1 MSALSHSDMQ
11 DDAASKNREQ
21 IFGYVSSHPG
31 SHLRKIARE
40 LDVRL
45 STLRYHL
52 DHLEKNG
59 LIVSQKQ
66 NNLKIYFASGKLKPE
81 EKALA
86 PLLQQKRFRDIILVL
101 IESPG
106 STFSQIA
113 QRLSMSPSTASKYI
127 NILED
132 RDVLSHEKVGRQKR
146 YRIKDEKSVIEIL
159 KTYKKMMADMSYDIR
174 MPMNAIVGMTSLLL
188 NDNITPEQKDF
199 VETIRISADAL
210 MAVVN
215 DILDFSKIERENPG
229 LEIQTFN
236 LRGSVEEALQSFAA
250 KAAAKRL
257 NLAYVMD
264 KISPNVI
271 IGDPKKLNLI
281 LVSLLDHAI
290 STTRKGEVVLF
301 VSSVR
306 SDPLFEIHFLVKD
319 TGPGIPAEEIDCL
332 FDPAAKPG
340 AANRSKAMHQAL
352 VESKGLVELMSGR
365 IWAESRMG
373 EGSSIHFTIK
383 TKHVPN
389 ISPLTGVQLPLDGK
403 RILIVEGSETIRD
416 FLTAQ
421 AIEWGMIPVAVAG
434 NGDASG
440 LIKGAEPFDIALLD
454 TGVSQSAGLTMAR
467 ELKKADERMPL
478 VAMTFAGQQIGS
490 DLFAATLTKPIRQ
503 ADLFNS
509 ISSIFSGQ
517 SHSSYGSAGAQE
529 SAKPGSMRVLLAEDN
544 LSNQKV
550 ILMMLKRLGYP
561 AKAVSNGKEALKAL
575 ENEHFDVVLMDVRM
589 PEMDGLEATRII
601 RQRWDGK
608 LKVIAVTAYALK
620 GDREQCLAAGMDN
633 YISKPVKM
641 EELAEMLD
649 KYQNA

>member
-1 MSALSHSDMQ
+1 
-11 DDAASKNREQ
+11 
-21 IFGYVSSHPG
+21 
-31 SHLRKIARE
+31 
-40 LDVRL
+40 
-45 STLRYHL
+45 
-52 DHLEKNG
+52 
-59 LIVSQKQ
+59 
-66 NNLKIYFASGKLKPE
+66 
-81 EKALA
+81 
-86 PLLQQKRFRDIILVL
+86 
-101 IESPG
+101 
-106 STFSQIA
+106 
-113 QRLSMSPSTASKYI
+113 
-127 NILED
+127 
-132 RDVLSHEKVGRQKR
+132 
-146 YRIKDEKSVIEIL
+146 
-159 KTYKKMMADMSYDIR
+159 
-174 MPMNAIVGMTSLLL
+174 
-188 NDNITPEQKDF
+188 
-199 VETIRISADAL
+199 
-210 MAVVN
+210 
-215 DILDFSKIERENPG
+215 
-229 LEIQTFN
+229 
-236 LRGSVEEALQSFAA
+236 
-250 KAAAKRL
+250 
-257 NLAYVMD
+257 
-264 KISPNVI
+264 
-271 IGDPKKLNLI
+271 
-281 LVSLLDHAI
+281 
-290 STTRKGEVVLF
+290 
-301 VSSVR
+301 
-306 SDPLFEIHFLVKD
+306 
-319 TGPGIPAEEIDCL
+319 
-332 FDPAAKPG
+332 
-340 AANRSKAMHQAL
+340 
-352 VESKGLVELMSGR
+352 
-365 IWAESRMG
+365 MG

-509 ISSIFSGQ
+509 ISTIFSGP

-649 KYQNA
+649 RYQNA